1 MCSPRAGEYWLC
13 RLRDAS
19 EDHGKEMLHAP
30 PDEILSEPRRSFIEE
45 LLRTNRRRILDA
57 ICSCTGRTDPDR
69 GTTAPPGPS
78 PHPAGCSRRF
88 IHVATLDQIEA
99 DSFAFRYEEGARHD
113 DFVLLAEFPDPARTY
128 SFTGLPAFF
137 LNRVMSPR
145 RASYPTCC
153 HWLGLSEFPTPVEF
167 LARSGGGRATD
178 TFHVVDGLI
187 PVNGRVEGHFLASG
201 VRCVE
206 GNGSLSR
213 LAPGD
218 RLRLLPEPDNTVDS
232 EAVLLTD
239 AGEDPVGYVPDR
251 LLGDVHGWGLPNTAV
266 RVAQANAEAPAH
278 LRLLCRIE
286 AHPSRG

>member
-1 MCSPRAGEYWLC
+1 M
-13 RLRDAS
+13 
-19 EDHGKEMLHAP
+19 
-30 PDEILSEPRRSFIEE
+30 
-45 LLRTNRRRILDA
+45 
-57 ICSCTGRTDPDR
+57 
-69 GTTAPPGPS
+69 
-78 PHPAGCSRRF
+78 
-88 IHVATLDQIEA
+88 
-99 DSFAFRYEEGARHD
+99 
-113 DFVLLAEFPDPARTY
+113 FPDPARTY

-178 TFHVVDGLI
+178 TFHVVDGFI

-218 RLRLLPEPDNTVDS
+218 RLRLIPEPDNTVDS

-239 AGEDPVGYVPDR
+239 AGEDPVGYVPDW

-266 RVAQANAEAPAH
+266 RVAQANAGAP
-278 LRLLCRIE
+278 RICGSC
-286 AHPSRG
+286 AGSRRIRHGAEPTPRTAIGTVAIPVMAWSWRAIMSRTAPDAARTAG

>member
-1 MCSPRAGEYWLC
+1 M
-13 RLRDAS
+13 
-19 EDHGKEMLHAP
+19 
-30 PDEILSEPRRSFIEE
+30 
-45 LLRTNRRRILDA
+45 
-57 ICSCTGRTDPDR
+57 
-69 GTTAPPGPS
+69 
-78 PHPAGCSRRF
+78 
-88 IHVATLDQIEA
+88 
-99 DSFAFRYEEGARHD
+99 
-113 DFVLLAEFPDPARTY
+113 FPDPARTY

-218 RLRLLPEPDNTVDS
+218 RLRLIPEPDNTVDS

-239 AGEDPVGYVPDR
+239 AGEDPVGYVPDW